1 MKITAMLRPTLLRV
15 ARLINSP
22 PWPSRRM
29 FTCGW
34 PCSSK
39 LAWASVTWSPVMIR
53 PRSTAA
59 AGRLPSRNSKDSVVA
74 LEAPGSA
81 PRRNSRFAVLPRIR
95 LASAVSCT
103 PGNSTTMR
111 LAPWRCTSGSATP
124 SSLTRLRT
132 VVKFCLIEYSR
143 ISESLAWVN
152 ARFSTA
158 MPLRSTVVS
167 SKSLKFLRISA
178 RACSR
183 DSSSLKPSWIAV
195 PCCGRLR

>member
-1 MKITAMLRPTLLRV
+1 MLRPTLLRV
-15 ARLINSP
+15 ARVISSP

-29 FTCGW
+29 FTCGR

-59 AGRLPSRNSKDSVVA
+59 ERPPSRNSNTSVVA

-81 PRRNSRFAVLPRIR
+81 PKRNSRLAVLPRIR

-103 PGNSTTMR
+103 PGSSTTMR

-132 VVKFCLIEYSR
+132 VVRFCLIEYSR
-143 ISESLAWVN
+143 ISATFAWVS
-152 ARFSTA
+152 ARRSTA
-158 MPLRSTVVS
+158 SSLRSVVVR
-167 SKSLKFLRISA
+167 SKSLKFLRIRA

-183 DSSSLKPSWIAV
+183 VASSAKPNMMPPS
-195 PCCGRLR
+195 C